1 VSFEILTLILF
12 LAFFLLLATGIP
24 IAWALGGIGM
34 VFTFFILGPTN
45 LPQAAKGAW
54 DTMMSFTLIA
64 IPLFVFLGFVLQ
76 HSGLAEALYRSMLL
90 WAGRLPGGLAIGTVF
105 VCTII
110 AAMVGT
116 IGAGIVT
123 SSIIGLPEMR
133 KRGYND
139 RMVIGAIMAGG
150 TLGVLI
156 PPSVG
161 FLIYSGATGLSVGQ
175 LFAAGLFPGLLL
187 SALYMT
193 YIGVR
198 CAINPNMGPPLPAEE
213 RVNLRTK
220 IISLKDSIL
229 AIILILAV
237 LGSIFAGIATPT
249 EAAAVGCF
257 LSVVISAVYRRFNVP
272 MLREALYGTAKIY
285 GMIMFVFIGATI
297 FSRFYMGQGI
307 RMYLDNIITGMTLSP
322 WVILAGMMVFI
333 FLAGMI
339 IHDIAIILVCA
350 PIFTEV
356 VVSLGFDPLWFGM
369 CFLVNIQIAI
379 LSPPF
384 GPALFY
390 MRGCV
395 DEKVG
400 YKGVALSAFPY
411 MAVQVVGLA
420 VCLFYPPIIL
430 WLPNLLFGRF

>member
-1 VSFEILTLILF
+1 MSIEMLTLVLF
-12 LAFFLLLATGIP
+12 GSFFLLLATGFP
-24 IAWALGGIGM
+24 IAWVLAAIGM
-34 VFTFFILGPTN
+34 IFSIIFLGPTSFS
-45 LPQAAKGAW
+45 QAALCTW
-54 DTMMSFTLIA
+54 DQMMSFVLIA
-64 IPLFVFLGFVLQ
+64 IPLFVLLGFVLQ
-76 HSGLAEALYRSMLL
+76 HSGLAEALYHSMLL

-105 VCTII
+105 ICTLI

-133 KRGYND
+133 KRGYDD

-161 FLIYSGATGLSVGQ
+161 FLIYSGATGLSVGR

-193 YIGVR
+193 YIGIR
-198 CAINPNMGPPLPAEE
+198 CSLNPAMGPPLPPEE
-213 RVNLRTK
+213 RASWGKK

-229 AIILILAV
+229 AIILIVAV
-237 LGSIFAGIATPT
+237 LGSIFMGIATPT

-257 LSVVISAVYRRFNVP
+257 LSVVISAIYRRFNLP
-272 MLREALYGTAKIY
+272 MLRGALYDTLKIY
-285 GMIMFVFIGATI
+285 GMILFIFAGATI
-297 FSRFYMGQGI
+297 FARFYMGMGV
-307 RMYLDNIITGMTLSP
+307 RAYLDNIVTGLTISP
-322 WVILAGMMVFI
+322 WFVIAGMMLFI

-339 IHDIAIILVCA
+339 IHDIAIILVAA

-356 VVSLGFDPLWFGM
+356 VVVLGFDPLWFGM
-369 CFLVNIQIAI
+369 VFLVNIQIAI

-395 DEKVG
+395 DETVG
-400 YKGVALSAFPY
+400 FRGVAMSAFPY
-411 MAVQVVGLA
+411 MAVQAIGLT
-420 VCLFYPPIIL
+420 VCILYPPIIL
-430 WLPNLLFGRF
+430 WLPNLFFGVR